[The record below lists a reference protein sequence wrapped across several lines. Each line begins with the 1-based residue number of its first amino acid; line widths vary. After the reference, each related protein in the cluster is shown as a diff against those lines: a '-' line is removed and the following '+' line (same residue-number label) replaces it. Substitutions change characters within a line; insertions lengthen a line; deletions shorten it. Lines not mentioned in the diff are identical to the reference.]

1 MKKWLSLVPV
11 VLLTSC
17 AYAPIYNGKEPYN
30 GSQFMLMES
39 PRHTLDFLL
48 RA

>member
-1 MKKWLSLVPV
+1 MAFLSTRR
-11 VLLTSC
+11 LLTSC